1 VLQFKIYFARFKNV
15 DFEWGASKENENL
28 AKHGVDFST
37 VGIAWSD
44 PHRLIFRYPG
54 MGRDELRWQF
64 TGHDGHGILTVRFT
78 IRSGTIRVIG
88 AGYWRKQRKLYE
100 ANKNSS

>member
-1 VLQFKIYFARFKNV
+1 VLLFKLSFECSTFVR
-15 DFEWGASKENENL
+15 FEWDASKEAENL

-54 MGRDELRWQF
+54 MGLDELRWQLA
-64 TGHDGHGILTVRFT
+64 GHDGRGVLTVRFT
-78 IRSGTIRVIG
+78 IRSGVIRDIG
-88 AGYWRKQRKLYE
+88 AGYWRKQRKKYE
-100 ANKNSS
+100 AEKKHS